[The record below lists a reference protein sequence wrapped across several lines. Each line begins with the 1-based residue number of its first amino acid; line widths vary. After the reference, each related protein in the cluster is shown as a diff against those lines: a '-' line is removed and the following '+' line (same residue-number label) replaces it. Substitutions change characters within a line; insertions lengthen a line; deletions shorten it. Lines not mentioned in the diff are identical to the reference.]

1 MTLIRNW
8 IVLLALAF
16 LVGCGGSEAQEEQSG
31 RTPATGSAKAGAQV
45 APAAGAPEV
54 EPPYQEAINGAW
66 AKALSGE
73 NPTHACAAI
82 KGTAIGRRDSE
93 GARRALYA
101 CTIDLPARYFHTFL
115 DRVEGGEKDCQ
126 SFMMEVMIQLPAMTM
141 DLSSFEKL
149 LDEAE
154 VSDQEAEGAAEE
166 LVASAF
172 GATGEGSRDPQKLI
186 KERIA
191 TRTEEVCPDIAGV
204 LRP

>member
-1 MTLIRNW
+1 MTVTRCW
-8 IVLLALAF
+8 IPLLALA
-16 LVGCGGSEAQEEQSG
+16 LSVGCSGSQAQEEQSG
-31 RTPATGSAKAGAQV
+31 RTPAKGSAKAHAHV

-66 AKALSGE
+66 AEALGGE
-73 NPTHACAAI
+73 KPTNSCAAI
-82 KGTAIGRRDSE
+82 KGRAIGSGDSE

-101 CTIDLPARYFHTFL
+101 CTIDIPARYFQTVL
-115 DRVEGGEKDCQ
+115 AQVESGEKDCQ

-141 DLSSFEKL
+141 DLSGFERL
-149 LDEAE
+149 LDQAA
-154 VSDQEAEGAAEE
+154 VSDEEAAGAAAG

-172 GATGEGSRDPQKLI
+172 GGTREGSRDPQKLI

-191 TRTEEVCPDIAGV
+191 TRTEEVCPDIAVV